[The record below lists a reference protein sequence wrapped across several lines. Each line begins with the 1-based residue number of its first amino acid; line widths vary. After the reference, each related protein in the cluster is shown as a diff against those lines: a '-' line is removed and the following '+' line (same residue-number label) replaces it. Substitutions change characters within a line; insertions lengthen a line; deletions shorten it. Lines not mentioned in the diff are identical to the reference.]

1 MIIAYLAVLIF
12 IVCVFYQIMKGI
24 IVMFKKLFKKES
36 KKKGID
42 FDKLNW
48 NIFLENEAKFQHQKH
63 QVKRASLDDK
73 MTLGYILGNILDVD
87 TKDISKMCVV
97 FRDNSLNI

>member
-1 MIIAYLAVLIF
+1 
-12 IVCVFYQIMKGI
+12 
-24 IVMFKKLFKKES
+24 MFKSLFKKDSRKE
-36 KKKGID
+36 GID

-48 NIFLENEAKFQHQKH
+48 NIFLKNEAKFQYQKH

-87 TKDISKMCVV
+87 KKDIS
-97 FRDNSLNI
+97 NPLAELI